1 MIEKGEVVVLA
12 KCKDVQIHYEWNGPE
27 QAPVVLFSNS
37 LGTTWRLWDPQVRDF
52 SKYFRLLRY
61 DIRGSGDSTITAGP
75 DSIAQLSW
83 DVVRLLDV
91 LSLDQVHFCGLS
103 MGGMT
108 GMFLGANAPKR
119 FHKIVLCNT
128 AAQFGTP
135 ASWNARVKA
144 VREGGMKAVASS
156 VIERWLTPEF
166 RAAHPA
172 DTNAVQAMLESANP
186 DGYIANCAAV
196 RDADLRETLGNVQ
209 VPTLVLAGLH
219 DPVATPADGRFLA
232 GRIPGARYAEVS
244 AAHLSNLEARAEF
257 NRTVLDFLT
266 A

>member
-1 MIEKGEVVVLA
+1 VPLA
-12 KCKDVQIHYEWNGPE
+12 KLEDVQIHYEWDGPE
-27 QAPVVLFSNS
+27 QAPVLLFSNS
-37 LGTTWRLWDPQVRDF
+37 LGTTWRMWDPQVADF
-52 SKYFRLLRY
+52 SKSFRLLRY
-61 DIRGSGDSTITAGP
+61 DTRGFGDSPITAGP
-75 DSIAQLSW
+75 NSIAQLSW

-91 LSLDQVHFCGLS
+91 LSLHRVHFCGLS

-128 AAQFGTP
+128 AAKFGTP
-135 ASWNARVKA
+135 ETWKARINA

-156 VIERWLTPEF
+156 VIERWLTPGY

-172 DTNAVQAMLESANP
+172 ETATAQAMLESANP

-196 RDADLRETLGNVQ
+196 RDADLRETLGEVQ

-219 DPVATPADGRFLA
+219 DPVATPGDGRFLA
-232 GRIPGARYAEVS
+232 DRIPGARYAEVS
-244 AAHLSNLEARAEF
+244 AAHLSNLEAPAEF
-257 NRTVLDFLT
+257 NRTVRDFLT